1 MIKKRITRVLALAL
15 SVVIILASL
24 CSCDDFNLF
33 DSPNSFKGKLV
44 CYYLDV
50 GQGDSI
56 FIELPN
62 SQTMLID
69 SGENYHGAGI
79 IKYIKKRGYTKI
91 DYLVGTHPHS
101 DHIGS
106 MAYIVKNFNIGS
118 VYMPKVSTNSRLYEN
133 LLTALKSKKLTA
145 KSGKAGVKIFDD
157 GDDNLKAEIIAPVK
171 LEKENLNNSSIVL
184 KLTYKNS
191 SFLFMGDAEKAEV
204 SAIKDDVRADVL
216 KVGHHGSSTST
227 TKAFLNKVKPS
238 IAVISCG
245 SHNDYGHPH
254 KNVLK
259 LLKQIDCE
267 VHRTDKEGTVAV
279 SSDGRSYEVET
290 GLESIVR
297 SK

>member
-1 MIKKRITRVLALAL
+1 MNSCLKRRADTISSTLVTPHDKEKNHARISPCVIGRYYPCIAL
-15 SVVIILASL
+15 
-24 CSCDDFNLF
+24 
-33 DSPNSFKGKLV
+33 KGKLV
-44 CYYLDV
+44 CHYLDV

-157 GDDNLKAEIIAPVK
+157 NTVMYMILRQRRLPETISPAKPVTQKK
-171 LEKENLNNSSIVL
+171 LR
-184 KLTYKNS
+184 Y
-191 SFLFMGDAEKAEV
+191 
-204 SAIKDDVRADVL
+204 
-216 KVGHHGSSTST
+216 
-227 TKAFLNKVKPS
+227 P
-238 IAVISCG
+238 
-245 SHNDYGHPH
+245 
-254 KNVLK
+254 
-259 LLKQIDCE
+259 Q
-267 VHRTDKEGTVAV
+267 
-279 SSDGRSYEVET
+279 
-290 GLESIVR
+290 
-297 SK
+297 